1 MKFQRRTVSL
11 LITLLAVPILSF
23 SLLSLTGRR
32 PLNLGVRDG
41 KLAPCPTSP
50 NCVSTQADDDPH
62 RIAPMVSSL
71 SATDSLR
78 CLKLV
83 LAEMPRVTLI
93 TEGPDYLHAEFRS
106 ALFRFVDD
114 VEFFV
119 VPDEQMIHF
128 RSASRVGHGDLG
140 VNRRRMELIRQRFAD
155 RVTKAE

>member
-1 MKFQRRTVSL
+1 MSL

-23 SLLSLTGRR
+23 SLLSLTGKR
-32 PLNLGVRDG
+32 PSNLGVRDG

-50 NCVSTQADDDPH
+50 NCVSTQADDEQH
-62 RIAPMVSSL
+62 RMAPIASSL
-71 SATDSLR
+71 SAEDSLR
-78 CLKLV
+78 CLKRV
-83 LAEMPRVTLI
+83 LAEMPRVTII
-93 TEGPDYLHAEFRS
+93 TERPDYLHVEFRS

-119 VPDEQMIHF
+119 VPDEQTIHF

-155 RVTKAE
+155 AAG